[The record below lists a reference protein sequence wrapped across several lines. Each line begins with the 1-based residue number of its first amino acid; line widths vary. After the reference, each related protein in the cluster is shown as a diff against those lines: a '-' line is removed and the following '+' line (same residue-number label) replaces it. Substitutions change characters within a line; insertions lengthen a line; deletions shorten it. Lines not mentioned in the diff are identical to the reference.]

1 MEVLKTEETFC
12 LTYHIGTSVTHYYAW
27 SVHLNYLYDCA
38 EEKKTERKEKQNSTV
53 YSTGSQERSCIL
65 MYV

>member
-38 EEKKTERKEKQNSTV
+38 EEKKNRKERETEHYCLFNWFTRKK
-53 YSTGSQERSCIL
+53 L
-65 MYV
+65 YVDV